1 MHIGLESYLICS
13 ENLGFYVFKIT
24 KIHAKLYVQRQHK
37 FKRMLKLFW
46 LHQFAIEYGKSLFSF
61 ELIKIF

>member
-24 KIHAKLYVQRQHK
+24 KIHAKLYVQRQQ
-37 FKRMLKLFW
+37 RQLFW

-61 ELIKIF
+61 ELIKIFWTK